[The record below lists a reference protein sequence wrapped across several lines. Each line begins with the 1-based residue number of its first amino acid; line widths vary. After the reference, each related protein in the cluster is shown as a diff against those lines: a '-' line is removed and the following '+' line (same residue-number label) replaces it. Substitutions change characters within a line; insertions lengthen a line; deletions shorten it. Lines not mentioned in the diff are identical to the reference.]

1 MTHATIDRRRQNALA
16 ATGSGLG
23 GSAPVARSTL
33 LLVSASV
40 VGSLLFTVVYLLEG
54 VTRPGYVAYQQA
66 ISALSLGPGGWLQR
80 ANFIAFGLLILCS
93 AVGWRRLLAPGVARV
108 WFPIAQ
114 TATGIGLI
122 VDGVFS
128 QDPAPGYPVG
138 ATLTAP
144 TVGGTI
150 HTLFAVVSI
159 TSLAVGCFILARRF
173 AGEPRWRGWALYSV
187 ITGLLTIVFIALFGM
202 SGAHGGIAG
211 VYERLAAGVH
221 SVWSLLV
228 IARLF
233 MIAKR

>member
-1 MTHATIDRRRQNALA
+1 MTHATIDRRRNTLA
-16 ATGSGLG
+16 DVTTSGLD

-33 LLVSASV
+33 LLVSASL
-40 VGSLLFTVVYLLEG
+40 VGSLLFTTVYLLEG

-66 ISALSLGPGGWLQR
+66 ISALSLGPGGWMQR
-80 ANFIAFGLLILCS
+80 ANFIVFGLLILCS
-93 AVGWRRLLAPGVARV
+93 AVGWRRLLRPGVARV

-122 VDGVFS
+122 VDGIVS
-128 QDPAPGYPVG
+128 QNPAPGYPVG
-138 ATLTAP
+138 ATLGAP
-144 TVGGTI
+144 TVGGAI

-159 TSLAVGCFILARRF
+159 TSLALGCFVLARRF
-173 AGEPRWRGWALYSV
+173 AREPRWRGWALYSV

-211 VYERLAAGVH
+211 IYERLSAGVH
-221 SVWSLLV
+221 SLWSLLV

-233 MIAKR
+233 IIAKR